1 VGSKQLSRGRIVE
14 ACGGFDLLSSLLWS
28 PVGMERTF
36 QWCRGWLDML
46 LELWESITYDF
57 EVDFWAVTVVINT
70 GPYSLP
76 TDRSN
81 ASKV

>member
-1 VGSKQLSRGRIVE
+1 
-14 ACGGFDLLSSLLWS
+14 
-28 PVGMERTF
+28 
-36 QWCRGWLDML
+36 ML